1 MTTGIDLLIQG
12 GTVVDGTGA
21 PPFRADVAVHGGRII
36 EVGAIPLQEGVPLLD
51 AEGLLVA
58 PGFIDIHSHSDFT
71 LLVDPR
77 AVSSITQGVTMEVV
91 GNCGHGCAPIVQP
104 ELVPM
109 NIYGYRPDYPLDW
122 RSMGEYL
129 AGLEAARPAVNVLS
143 LTPNGN
149 LRLAAT
155 GVVNRPAMPDELR
168 KMKRLLAQSLEEGSW
183 GLSTGLEYGP
193 EQGCSEEEII
203 ELGRVAA
210 RAGGLYATHTRNRM
224 GEPVE
229 TIAEAIR
236 TAAAAEL
243 PLQISHISVVA
254 RLTEASGWA
263 VEQAI
268 EQVERANAA
277 GLDVGFDMHT
287 RLFGTTNLSAALP
300 PWALAGNKA
309 AIAQRLRDPAT
320 RRELKAY
327 PSIITALARGDWS
340 RMVLCNSTAQPT
352 CARRNL
358 AEISQGWNVEPLEA
372 IYQLLLAEL
381 ELSPLDSGEA
391 LHGPMIIAF
400 AYRAEDL
407 RQAFAHTGCMVGS
420 DATAL
425 APDGPLANSVFHGA
439 YTWAAWFFRHFVHE
453 ARTLTPAEAVRRLT
467 SLPACRLGL
476 SDRGVIRPGVWAD
489 LTIFDPAHFA
499 EQGTIF
505 APNQVAVGVR
515 HVLVNGV
522 LSLQDGVLTSQR
534 GGQVLRRL
542 SQ

>member
-1 MTTGIDLLIQG
+1 MTADIDLLIQG
-12 GTVVDGTGA
+12 GMVVDGAGA
-21 PPFRADVAVHGGRII
+21 APFRGDVAVRQGRIV
-36 EVGAIPLQEGVPLLD
+36 EVGAIPVQEGVPVLN
-51 AEGLLVA
+51 AQGLLVA

-77 AVSSITQGVTMEVV
+77 AVSSITQGVTLEVV

-129 AGLEAARPAVNVLS
+129 AHLAARQPAVNVLS

-155 GVVNRPAMPDELR
+155 GVVDRPATSDELR
-168 KMKRLLAQSLEEGSW
+168 QMKRLLAQSMEEGSW

-193 EQGCSEEEII
+193 EQGCSEAEIV

-210 RAGGLYATHTRNRM
+210 QAGGLYATHTRNRM

-236 TAAAAEL
+236 TAAAANL

-268 EQVERANAA
+268 EQVERANAT

-287 RLFGTTNLSAALP
+287 RLFGATNLSAALP
-300 PWALAGNKA
+300 PWALAGDKA

-320 RRELKAY
+320 RRELKSY

-340 RMVLCNSTAQPT
+340 RLVLCNSAAQP
-352 CARRNL
+352 AYAQRNL
-358 AEISQGWNVEPLEA
+358 AEISQEWQVEPLEG
-372 IYQLLLAEL
+372 IYRLLLAEL
-381 ELSPLDSGEA
+381 EHSPLDSGEA

-407 RQAFAHTGCMVGS
+407 RQAFTHCDCMVGS

-425 APDGPLANSVFHGA
+425 APDGPLASSVFHGA

-453 ARTLTPAEAVRRLT
+453 THTLTPAEAVRRLT
-467 SLPACRLGL
+467 SLPARRLGL
-476 SDRGVIRPGVWAD
+476 RDRGVIRPGAWAD
-489 LTIFDPAHFA
+489 LAIFDPAHFA

-505 APNQVAVGVR
+505 APNQLAVGMR

-522 LSLQDGVLTSQR
+522 PTLQDGLLTGLR
-534 GGQVLRRL
+534 GGQVLRRA
-542 SQ
+542 